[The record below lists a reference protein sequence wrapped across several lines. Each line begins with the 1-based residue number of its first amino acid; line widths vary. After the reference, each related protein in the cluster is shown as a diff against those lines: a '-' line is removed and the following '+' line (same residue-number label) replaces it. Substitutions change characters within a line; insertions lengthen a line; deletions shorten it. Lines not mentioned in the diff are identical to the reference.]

1 MRKYYIIYTLLI
13 IAYWCAMIITMSPK
27 ESKSITLP
35 KTEEVVMTVNVPMPK
50 ATMPEMD
57 LGDEIFQ
64 EAKEPEWGFD
74 FDYIARVVAAESRGE
89 PFEGQV
95 AVARCIWNSA
105 EAKMTTME
113 HIVEMPNRYADPV
126 SADLVTDSV
135 REACTYAFLGIELPT
150 EENIEYFYST
160 KNGFY
165 SKWHEE
171 NLEYVMTIGNH
182 KFFKEKAD
190 ETLG

>member
-1 MRKYYIIYTLLI
+1 MKKCYIACALLM
-13 IAYWCAMIITMSPK
+13 ASCWCATFIVATQK
-27 ESKSITLP
+27 ETSNIEPT
-35 KTEEVVMTVNVPMPK
+35 KTEISVTTTK
-50 ATMPEMD
+50 AIMPEISLD
-57 LGDEIFQ
+57 SEIVQ
-64 EAKEPEWGFD
+64 EASEPEWAFD

-105 EAKMTTME
+105 EAKTKTLE
-113 HIVEMPNRYADPV
+113 EIVDMPNRYAAPV
-126 SADLVTDSV
+126 NADLVTESV
-135 REACTYAFLGIELPT
+135 REACVCAFLGVDLPT

-160 KNGFY
+160 TNGFY

-182 KFFKEKAD
+182 KFFKEKS
-190 ETLG
+190 